1 MAPVGSI
8 AIGVLGLVLALAPAA
23 ANAGTSG
30 NGAGAGSAPAA
41 AATAGTTAGTSPT
54 TTGIAAML
62 GRVLNPTV
70 AANFK
75 LVLSDPA
82 QCPAKAAA
90 CGSVG
95 GGVAQ

>member
-41 AATAGTTAGTSPT
+41 AAAATAGTTPT